1 MGTLTIFIFYVL
13 KKFYVPKGKY
23 LLFFVIK
30 KLIGVNMDTFYIK
43 GGNALSGSV
52 KIPAAKNALLPILAG
67 AIMCEGIVHIN
78 NCSNFSDV
86 KYMIKILEELGVKT
100 KYENF
105 SLTADCSKADKFFV
119 PEQYT
124 KKVRS
129 SIFMLGPLI
138 SRFRYAKVAYPG
150 GCNIGTRPIDLHI
163 KGLKALNVK
172 IEEKH
177 GFIYC
182 DAKNI
187 TSGEVHL
194 DFPSVG
200 ATENIIMASVLT
212 KGVTRIYNAAK
223 EPEIEDLQNFIN
235 AMGGKVRGA
244 GTSTIEVEGVKK
256 LHDVSYTPIS
266 DRIISGTYLIA
277 CAATGGKI
285 EISNTIAKHNTAL
298 ISKLKQSGCK
308 INIKDDKINL
318 EALHKLKSIS
328 KIETL
333 PYPGFPTDLQSQ
345 ILTLQ
350 TISKGTSMIIE
361 NLFETRFKIYTELT
375 KMGANIIIKD
385 RMAIVHGVKN
395 LFGAK
400 VTAPDLRSGA
410 GLVIAGLCA
419 EGYTIVNDIY
429 HIDRGYLS
437 IEEDLKS
444 LGAEIKRET
453 E

>member
-1 MGTLTIFIFYVL
+1 
-13 KKFYVPKGKY
+13 
-23 LLFFVIK
+23 
-30 KLIGVNMDTFYIK
+30 MDSFYIK
-43 GGNALSGSV
+43 GGNTLNGSV
-52 KIPAAKNALLPILAG
+52 FIPSAKNALLPILAG
-67 AIMCEGIVHIN
+67 SIMCDGKVYIK
-78 NCSNFSDV
+78 NCSKFSDV
-86 KYMIKILEELGVKT
+86 KYMIKILEELGAKT
-100 KYENF
+100 NYEKNDLVIDAT
-105 SLTADCSKADKFFV
+105 SANKFFV
-119 PEQYT
+119 SEEYT

-129 SIFMLGPLI
+129 SVFMLGPLI
-138 SRFRYAKVAYPG
+138 SRFGSAKVAYPG

-177 GFIYC
+177 GYIYC

-187 TSGEVHL
+187 TCGEVHL

-212 KGVTRIYNAAK
+212 KGVTKIYNAAK

-244 GTSTIEVEGVKK
+244 GTSTIEIEGVKK
-256 LHDVSYTPIS
+256 LHDVCYQPMS

-285 EISNTIAKHNTAL
+285 EITNAVSAYNTAL

-308 INIKDDKINL
+308 VEAKSDKIML
-318 EALHKLKSIS
+318 EVSHKLKSIP

-345 ILTLQ
+345 MLTLQ
-350 TISKGTSMIIE
+350 TISKGTSVIIE

-375 KMGANIIIKD
+375 KMGANIIVKD
-385 RMAIVHGVKN
+385 RMAMVCGVKN
-395 LFGAK
+395 LFGAS
-400 VTAPDLRSGA
+400 VIAPDLRSGA

-429 HIDRGYLS
+429 HIDRGYLN
-437 IEEDLKS
+437 IEDDLQS
-444 LGAEIKRET
+444 LGAEIKRKQT
-453 E
+453 

>member
-1 MGTLTIFIFYVL
+1 
-13 KKFYVPKGKY
+13 
-23 LLFFVIK
+23 
-30 KLIGVNMDTFYIK
+30 MDTFYIK
-43 GGNALSGSV
+43 GGNTLNGSV
-52 KIPAAKNALLPILAG
+52 FIPSAKNALLPILAG
-67 AIMCEGIVHIN
+67 SIMCDGKVYIK
-78 NCSNFSDV
+78 NCSKFSDV
-86 KYMIKILEELGVKT
+86 KYMIKILEELGAKT
-100 KYENF
+100 NYEQNDLVID
-105 SLTADCSKADKFFV
+105 SSKAKKFYV
-119 PEQYT
+119 PEEYT

-138 SRFRYAKVAYPG
+138 TRFGFAKVAYPG

-177 GFIYC
+177 GYIYC
-182 DAKNI
+182 DARNI
-187 TSGEVHL
+187 TAGEVHL

-212 KGVTRIYNAAK
+212 KGITRIYNAAK

-235 AMGGKVRGA
+235 AMGGKVKGA
-244 GTSTIEVEGVKK
+244 GTSTIEIEGVKK
-256 LHDVSYTPIS
+256 LHDVYYAPMS

-285 EISNTIAKHNTAL
+285 ELTNAISEHNTAL

-308 INIKDDKINL
+308 VSVKSDKIIL
-318 EALHKLKSIS
+318 EASHKLKSIP

-345 ILTLQ
+345 MLTLQ
-350 TISKGTSMIIE
+350 TISKGTSVIIE

-375 KMGANIIIKD
+375 KMGANIIIKV
-385 RMAIVHGVKN
+385 RMALIHGVKN
-395 LFGAK
+395 LFGAS

-419 EGYTIVNDIY
+419 DGYTIINDIY
-429 HIDRGYLS
+429 HIDRGYLN
-437 IEEDLKS
+437 IEEDLQK
-444 LGAEIKRET
+444 LGAEIKRE
-453 E
+453 